1 MMCRVYWLIPGSQA
15 IQAWV
20 YGSLSIEV
28 AKYDG
33 SLQCE
38 MDQPVSLDEMDK
50 ELQAASMAVEAKAK
64 KEDGIQHPRM
74 CGASTGTMNV
84 YRIKT
89 SDVEKAR
96 ALGFDL
102 YFEGISIAG
111 AREGSHV
118 ARRP

>member
-1 MMCRVYWLIPGSQA
+1 
-15 IQAWV
+15 V

-33 SLQCE
+33 SLQWE

-50 ELQAASMAVEAKAK
+50 ELQAASIAVQAKAK
-64 KEDGIQHPRM
+64 KADGSQHPRM
-74 CGASTGTMNV
+74 CGASTGMMNV

-102 YFEGISIAG
+102 YLGGISIAR
-111 AREGSHV
+111 ARTESHV